1 MTEIK
6 QPKLRFSGFT
16 DPWEQRK
23 LGDVTRIIGGGTP
36 DSHNPQYWNGE
47 VNWFTP
53 TEIDGSHYVKFSKRK
68 ITKEGLKKSSAKL
81 LPAGSVLLTSRAT
94 IGDMAIILKPSATN
108 QGFQS
113 IATNANISNEFIYA
127 MEPKIK
133 AYALKHAAGST
144 FLEISSH
151 EVKNMKI
158 PFPSYDEQSKLGDL
172 SVTIGNLIAANQDKI
187 NQLKQ
192 LKKLLM
198 QKIFSQEWRFKGF
211 TDPWEQRK
219 FESLFRKSRIK
230 NIHLKY
236 SESDIL
242 SVASM
247 EPSANHRH
255 SSDEYMKSYNVIYIN
270 DIAFEGHTSK
280 EFKFG
285 RFVMNDRQDGIV
297 SHVFDVFRPITKL
310 SPKFIK
316 YFIHDE
322 AIMQKP
328 LLFSTSNARMLN
340 SLNVGELNNQI
351 LSIPSIKEQ
360 EKIGK
365 IINVTEFLIAANQKK
380 VDQLKQLK
388 KYLMQNMFV

>member
-6 QPKLRFSGFT
+6 QPKLRFS
-16 DPWEQRK
+16 
-23 LGDVTRIIGGGTP
+23 
-36 DSHNPQYWNGE
+36 
-47 VNWFTP
+47 
-53 TEIDGSHYVKFSKRK
+53 
-68 ITKEGLKKSSAKL
+68 
-81 LPAGSVLLTSRAT
+81 
-94 IGDMAIILKPSATN
+94 
-108 QGFQS
+108 
-113 IATNANISNEFIYA
+113 
-127 MEPKIK
+127 
-133 AYALKHAAGST
+133 
-144 FLEISSH
+144 
-151 EVKNMKI
+151 
-158 PFPSYDEQSKLGDL
+158 
-172 SVTIGNLIAANQDKI
+172 
-187 NQLKQ
+187 
-192 LKKLLM
+192 
-198 QKIFSQEWRFKGF
+198 GF

-365 IINVTEFLIAANQKK
+365 IINVTEFLIAANHRK
-380 VDQLKQLK
+380 VNEERRNQIIVKSCVCNIEGGFR
-388 KYLMQNMFV
+388 KYGSLQT

>member
-6 QPKLRFSGFT
+6 QPKLRFSGFTDPWEQRKFESLFRKSRIKNIHLKYSESDILSVASMEPSANHRHSSDEYMKSYNVIYINDIAFEGHTSKEFKFGRFVMNDRQDGIVSHVFDVFRPITKLSPKFIKYFIHDEAIMQKPLLFSTSNARMLNSLNVGELNNQILSIPSIKEQEKIGKIINVTEFLIAANQDKINQLKQLKKLLMQKIFSQEWRFKGFT

-172 SVTIGNLIAANQDKI
+172 SVTIGNLIAANQ
-187 NQLKQ
+187 
-192 LKKLLM
+192 
-198 QKIFSQEWRFKGF
+198 
-211 TDPWEQRK
+211 
-219 FESLFRKSRIK
+219 
-230 NIHLKY
+230 
-236 SESDIL
+236 
-242 SVASM
+242 
-247 EPSANHRH
+247 
-255 SSDEYMKSYNVIYIN
+255 
-270 DIAFEGHTSK
+270 
-280 EFKFG
+280 
-285 RFVMNDRQDGIV
+285 
-297 SHVFDVFRPITKL
+297 
-310 SPKFIK
+310 
-316 YFIHDE
+316 
-322 AIMQKP
+322 
-328 LLFSTSNARMLN
+328 
-340 SLNVGELNNQI
+340 
-351 LSIPSIKEQ
+351 
-360 EKIGK
+360 
-365 IINVTEFLIAANQKK
+365 KK

>member
-211 TDPWEQRK
+211 TDPWYTRK
-219 FESLFRKSRIK
+219 C
-230 NIHLKY
+230 
-236 SESDIL
+236 
-242 SVASM
+242 
-247 EPSANHRH
+247 
-255 SSDEYMKSYNVIYIN
+255 
-270 DIAFEGHTSK
+270 
-280 EFKFG
+280 
-285 RFVMNDRQDGIV
+285 
-297 SHVFDVFRPITKL
+297 
-310 SPKFIK
+310 
-316 YFIHDE
+316 
-322 AIMQKP
+322 
-328 LLFSTSNARMLN
+328 
-340 SLNVGELNNQI
+340 
-351 LSIPSIKEQ
+351 
-360 EKIGK
+360 
-365 IINVTEFLIAANQKK
+365 
-380 VDQLKQLK
+380 
-388 KYLMQNMFV
+388 QNGTFAEVR

>member
-172 SVTIGNLIAANQDKI
+172 SVTIGNLIAANHRKVNEERR
-187 NQLKQ
+187 NQIIVKSCVCN
-192 LKKLLM
+192 
-198 QKIFSQEWRFKGF
+198 IEGG
-211 TDPWEQRK
+211 
-219 FESLFRKSRIK
+219 FRK
-230 NIHLKY
+230 Y
-236 SESDIL
+236 
-242 SVASM
+242 
-247 EPSANHRH
+247 
-255 SSDEYMKSYNVIYIN
+255 
-270 DIAFEGHTSK
+270 G
-280 EFKFG
+280 
-285 RFVMNDRQDGIV
+285 
-297 SHVFDVFRPITKL
+297 
-310 SPKFIK
+310 
-316 YFIHDE
+316 
-322 AIMQKP
+322 
-328 LLFSTSNARMLN
+328 
-340 SLNVGELNNQI
+340 SLQ
-351 LSIPSIKEQ
+351 
-360 EKIGK
+360 
-365 IINVTEFLIAANQKK
+365 T
-380 VDQLKQLK
+380 
-388 KYLMQNMFV
+388 